1 MATAPDK
8 QRPRTDMQKN
18 TTSATNNG
26 ATEERK
32 PRASRAREQTAKRS
46 LAAKKGWATRRTKKT
61 PAR

>member
-1 MATAPDK
+1 
-8 QRPRTDMQKN
+8 MQKN